1 MVDSAQLKELRRLT
15 NGSLSDC
22 KRALD
27 ESNGDLFAAAL
38 SMLTE
43 DDVHA
48 LKSSMI
54 VRSSAGQSIKD
65 PVTESER
72 ELIGA
77 LESHFIA
84 QRTRPVNVGFLFE
97 TTSLFLADSHFR
109 NAVVDNASEAL
120 HTVWRALAGQ
130 NSEVSSPQAETVKT
144 PKTTCTVVTMPG
156 AKSEWE
162 CDYIV
167 LIHPRRRILFSSP
180 ARVIAVYKRTK
191 RPDRGVAN
199 IEEMDGQGDNVRPV
213 RRWVHENAVFTPIR
227 LAQILFDDQLKEVK

>member
-1 MVDSAQLKELRRLT
+1 MVDAAQLKELRRLT

-27 ESNGDLFAAAL
+27 ESNGNLFAAAV

-48 LKSSMI
+48 LKSSMM

-65 PVTESER
+65 PVTASER

-77 LESHFIA
+77 LEAHFIA

-97 TTSLFLADSHFR
+97 TTSLFLADSQFR

-120 HTVWRALAGQ
+120 HTVWRALAGH
-130 NSEVSSPQAETVKT
+130 NTDGSSPHAETVKT
-144 PKTTCTVVTMPG
+144 PKNKCTVVTMPE
-156 AKSEWE
+156 AQSEWE

-167 LIHPRRRILFSSP
+167 LIHPRRRFLLSSS
-180 ARVIAVYKRTK
+180 ARVIAIYKRTK

-199 IEEMDGQGDNVRPV
+199 IEEMAGQGGDVRPV
-213 RRWVHENAVFTPIR
+213 RRWVHENAVFTPIG
-227 LAQILFDDQLKEVK
+227 LAQTVLDHQLREVT